1 MAAELP
7 SPPESSLDDVTVFM
21 PVGGRGTR
29 AQEVTGNAPK
39 HLIKLGNGQAVLDIA
54 CRGLQRAGFRNFV
67 FCVGY
72 HKDKIKDHIASETW
86 IDTEGVDYNFSEE
99 DEEALIGP
107 ERAVLRAIGTLGLE
121 GNGLIVPGDML
132 LPWKGI
138 AAMSRRHAERGT
150 DITIG
155 VTSHPAAYSAHFG
168 RLVVDHSDRLL
179 WCRDKPATA
188 ADTLPGS
195 RNFTSATALAMDTS
209 RFVEICNRLEAQAPI
224 PTGSVDLRDRLL
236 AAAIGSPEFTIEAY
250 DTKGLVIDIG
260 TKDTIQHAKENWAQY
275 V

>member
-7 SPPESSLDDVTVFM
+7 SLSESSLDDVTVFM
-21 PVGGRGTR
+21 PVGGYGRR
-29 AQEVTGNAPK
+29 AQEVTGHAPK

-54 CRGLQRAGFRNFV
+54 CRGLQRVGFRNFV

-72 HKDKIKDHIASETW
+72 HKDQMKEHISSESW
-86 IDTEGVDYNFSEE
+86 VDAEGVDYKFSEE
-99 DEEALIGP
+99 DEDGLLGP
-107 ERAVLRAIGTLGLE
+107 ERAVLQAIGTLGL
-121 GNGLIVPGDML
+121 NGYGLMVPGDMM

-138 AAMSRRHAERGT
+138 AAMSRRHAQRGT

-155 VTSHPAAYSAHFG
+155 ATSHPAAYPAHFG

-188 ADTLPGS
+188 ADTLPGT
-195 RNFTSATALAMDTS
+195 RNLTSAAALAMGTS
-209 RFVEICNRLEAQAPI
+209 RFVKICNRLQAQAPI
-224 PTGSVDLRDRLL
+224 PLGSVDLRDRLL
-236 AAAIGSPEFTIEAY
+236 AIAINSPDFTIEAY
-250 DTKGLVIDIG
+250 DTEGPVFDIG
-260 TKDTIQHAKENWAQY
+260 TKDTIEQAQENWTQY